1 MRVGVDTNVL
11 VRYLT
16 WDDDAQA
23 EAAARVI
30 EGSARVVI
38 PSVVLCELIWVLRR
52 AYRYAPDV
60 TADIVRRLMATRQVE
75 VDRQAAEAGLRAMD
89 AGGDFADGV
98 IADAFHRAAVD
109 RVATFDRDFARSLP
123 ADRVMLLGSTAP

>member
-1 MRVGVDTNVL
+1 MRIGVDTNVL

-16 WDDDAQA
+16 WDDETQA
-23 EAAARVI
+23 SAAARVFEEATQI
-30 EGSARVVI
+30 VI

-52 AYRYAPDV
+52 AYRYPPDV
-60 TADIVRRLMATRQVE
+60 ASDIVRRLMATRTVE

-109 RVATFDRDFARSLP
+109 RIATFDQHFARSLP
-123 ADRVMLLGSTAP
+123 LGRVMLLGSATP